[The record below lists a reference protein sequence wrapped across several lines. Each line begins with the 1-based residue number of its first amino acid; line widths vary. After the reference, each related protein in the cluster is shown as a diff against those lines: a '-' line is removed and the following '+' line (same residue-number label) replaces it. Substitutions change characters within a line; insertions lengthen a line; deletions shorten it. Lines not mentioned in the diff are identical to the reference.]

1 MRSGVAG
8 LEEVEG
14 FLRRIVGA
22 TVGGSEQG
30 VGGIQEGASAKK
42 NRTGKSNRVT
52 KR

>member
-30 VGGIQEGASAKK
+30 VGGNQEGASAKS
-42 NRTGKSNRVT
+42 RTGKSNRVT